1 MKEIRETA
9 KKNMQGYCRVCAVC
23 NGKSCAGEV
32 PGMGGIGTGSSF
44 TANIESL
51 SALRFNMR
59 LIHDIQE
66 PDTRVSI
73 LGKSLDIPVL
83 AAPIGGVSFNM
94 GGRISEEDYINA
106 VLEGCYEKNT
116 LGCVG
121 DGVPGFIHET
131 GYAAIKKLNG
141 KGIPFIKPWEDREF
155 LEKLEKAAATGADIM
170 GMDIDAAGLITL
182 KLMGRPVSPKSPD
195 KLADI
200 IEMIKKKTSMKFILK
215 GIMTPDEAVLAVK
228 AGADAIAV
236 SNHGGRVLDH
246 VPGAAEVLPG
256 IADAVKGRITILAD
270 GGIRTGGDVLKMLA
284 LGADAIMIGRPFSIA
299 ALGGL
304 KKGVIKYLEQIKS
317 ELVSAMVLTGC
328 KRVTHVSRSILYK
341 SS

>member
-1 MKEIRETA
+1 
-9 KKNMQGYCRVCAVC
+9 
-23 NGKSCAGEV
+23 
-32 PGMGGIGTGSSF
+32 MGGIGTGSSF

-131 GYAAIKKLNG
+131 GYAAIKNLTAKASRLSNPG
-141 KGIPFIKPWEDREF
+141 K
-155 LEKLEKAAATGADIM
+155 TGN
-170 GMDIDAAGLITL
+170 
-182 KLMGRPVSPKSPD
+182 
-195 KLADI
+195 
-200 IEMIKKKTSMKFILK
+200 F
-215 GIMTPDEAVLAVK
+215 
-228 AGADAIAV
+228 
-236 SNHGGRVLDH
+236 
-246 VPGAAEVLPG
+246 
-256 IADAVKGRITILAD
+256 
-270 GGIRTGGDVLKMLA
+270 
-284 LGADAIMIGRPFSIA
+284 
-299 ALGGL
+299 
-304 KKGVIKYLEQIKS
+304 
-317 ELVSAMVLTGC
+317 
-328 KRVTHVSRSILYK
+328 
-341 SS
+341 